1 MSWLTDGITTG
12 HIVTGGGAL
21 SSSAHAAFAC
31 VRSQI
36 CFEKKFTHTHTPKK
50 NQHVFATALY
60 IPISFL
66 DPKHGSL
73 CLYSLQ
79 IQEYVSPRSRRC
91 RFPVGNLAFAHSTTK
106 LASKPSPY
114 EVLPF
119 LFFPGLPSPVVPLP
133 TIQGGWQL
141 QPCTAAPATQ
151 PNHRNANT
159 NAWVIGSIP
168 PSLRSSAELTCR
180 QASCAEPYCKKLLHP
195 DSGNKNHSTARNHE
209 PCESWPCHAT
219 ASASAG
225 HHQRKYAVESLAGM
239 LRNQKKNSCDAQWKE
254 EKSGSTILTEI
265 SWRMAPAA
273 PPPPWSPL
281 LPLPTLK
288 RWHTSLPMIWTFQ
301 IEPLSFH
308 LFSILSF
315 SYDPIPSALKYC
327 TDWSSELS
335 V

>member
-1 MSWLTDGITTG
+1 MLREEI
-12 HIVTGGGAL
+12 H
-21 SSSAHAAFAC
+21 
-31 VRSQI
+31 
-36 CFEKKFTHTHTPKK
+36 THTHTKKK

-91 RFPVGNLAFAHSTTK
+91 RFPVGNLAFAHSSTK

-180 QASCAEPYCKKLLHP
+180 QASCAELSRTAKSYC
-195 DSGNKNHSTARNHE
+195 
-209 PCESWPCHAT
+209 
-219 ASASAG
+219 
-225 HHQRKYAVESLAGM
+225 
-239 LRNQKKNSCDAQWKE
+239 
-254 EKSGSTILTEI
+254 ILTAEI
-265 SWRMAPAA
+265 KTTALREIMSRVSHGHAMRRPL
-273 PPPPWSPL
+273 PL
-281 LPLPTLK
+281 LATTNASTQWNRSQACYATK
-288 RWHTSLPMIWTFQ
+288 RRTAATRNGKKRKVGAQF
-301 IEPLSFH
+301 
-308 LFSILSF
+308 
-315 SYDPIPSALKYC
+315 
-327 TDWSSELS
+327 
-335 V
+335 